1 MAEKI
6 KATARQARATRGGKA
21 FNANH
26 NTDEKVRA
34 AQPHIDIERMK
45 YNLYIEIGSN
55 LKPIR
60 HEGGKGG
67 YRSSMTEKMRY
78 RELYGDGLE
87 ARNARY
93 REKGKKDNIRTIS
106 ELIQDPKTAPI
117 EGLYQ
122 IGNMNTDLSKQE
134 MHDKLIKAFDAFY
147 QQLRKNY
154 KNNLIPLDISLH
166 MDETTPH
173 IHFRYTLGAKDKFGH
188 FMPNQTQALNEMGF
202 DRQDTS
208 RAKDRYNNALVSF
221 SDSTRELFYQCCEQ
235 QGLVIDREVESPSRR
250 QEEIHQFK
258 FQKMQ
263 EDIVRLQKEVSV
275 HEERARQATQTLSQ
289 TQSQLSAL
297 KDDLANVEK
306 SRKELENEVM
316 KLTFKKNN
324 ASINVHNLQVS
335 LEKLQ
340 GSIEAAQQRYSEAQ
354 TLAEAQIE
362 KLAAL
367 EEQAKGQYDAYD
379 NRTIKKY
386 ETIDAQPEKKN
397 FFGVVTQEASPRMY
411 LVDAD
416 QLDEAER
423 ALGHVWMNKY
433 NNTSIKDIEKKLSES
448 EVVNELQQ
456 QIQEKTAEINRLT
469 GENYQKDREIQK
481 KDVQIGIYDSFL
493 QSIGKKQEFDE
504 LEQQQKQQIHRG
516 RH

>member
-34 AQPHIDIERMK
+34 AQPHIDIKQMK

-154 KNNLIPLDISLH
+154 RNNLIPLDISLH

-188 FMPNQTQALNEMGF
+188 FMPNQTQALN
-202 DRQDTS
+202 
-208 RAKDRYNNALVSF
+208 
-221 SDSTRELFYQCCEQ
+221 
-235 QGLVIDREVESPSRR
+235 
-250 QEEIHQFK
+250 
-258 FQKMQ
+258 
-263 EDIVRLQKEVSV
+263 
-275 HEERARQATQTLSQ
+275 
-289 TQSQLSAL
+289 
-297 KDDLANVEK
+297 
-306 SRKELENEVM
+306 
-316 KLTFKKNN
+316 
-324 ASINVHNLQVS
+324 
-335 LEKLQ
+335 
-340 GSIEAAQQRYSEAQ
+340 
-354 TLAEAQIE
+354 
-362 KLAAL
+362 
-367 EEQAKGQYDAYD
+367 
-379 NRTIKKY
+379 
-386 ETIDAQPEKKN
+386 
-397 FFGVVTQEASPRMY
+397 
-411 LVDAD
+411 
-416 QLDEAER
+416 
-423 ALGHVWMNKY
+423 
-433 NNTSIKDIEKKLSES
+433 
-448 EVVNELQQ
+448 
-456 QIQEKTAEINRLT
+456 
-469 GENYQKDREIQK
+469 
-481 KDVQIGIYDSFL
+481 
-493 QSIGKKQEFDE
+493 
-504 LEQQQKQQIHRG
+504 
-516 RH
+516 